1 MPQYQ
6 VSLQHDI
13 PQGASV
19 RNQVSMRQPGRSPA
33 KTVMV
38 YAVSA
43 VSALL
48 KVKNQLD
55 REGLK
60 PRIVAVREILRI
72 DVDELTD
79 DELTRLLTM
88 YDHLDEPND
97 WDGIDIAEDDNDA
110 QIVSNVCAAIRDSD
124 LIPGLESSMC
134 WNGEYVDYVMIEAY
148 DDGEDLYRSF
158 GSEPRGLFA
167 DSTVTSGWDGVL
179 SLARGIIGEVSR
191 RGML

>member
-6 VSLQHDI
+6 VNLQHDV

-19 RNQVSMRQPGRSPA
+19 RNQVSMRQPGNVLN

-48 KVKNQLD
+48 KVKNQFD

-60 PRIVAVREILRI
+60 PRIVAVREMLRI

-88 YDHLDEPND
+88 YDHLDDPDD
-97 WDGIDIAEDDNDA
+97 WDGIDIAEDDDA

-148 DDGEDLYRSF
+148 DDGEGLYRSF
-158 GSEPRGLFA
+158 GSEPRRLFA

-179 SLARGIIGEVSR
+179 SLARGIIEEVSR

>member
-19 RNQVSMRQPGRSPA
+19 RNQVSMCQPGNVLN

-48 KVKNQLD
+48 KVKNQFD

-60 PRIVAVREILRI
+60 PRIIAVREMLRI

-88 YDHLDEPND
+88 YDHLDDPDD
-97 WDGIDIAEDDNDA
+97 WDEIDIAEDDDDA

-148 DDGEDLYRSF
+148 DDGEGLYRSF
-158 GSEPRGLFA
+158 GSEPRRLFA

-179 SLARGIIGEVSR
+179 SLARGIIEEVSR